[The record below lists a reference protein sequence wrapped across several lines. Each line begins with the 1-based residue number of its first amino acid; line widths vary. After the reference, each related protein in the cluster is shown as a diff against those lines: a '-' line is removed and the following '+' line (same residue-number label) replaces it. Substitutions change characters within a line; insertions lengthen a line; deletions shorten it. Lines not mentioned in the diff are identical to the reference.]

1 MKIEWEKG
9 WEKKLQKALAYPA
22 ELHVD
27 FSQTEQ
33 QQLAS
38 LAKQYKKAGAEVP
51 PRSQLRK
58 TLNEIKKKAK

>member
-1 MKIEWEKG
+1 MKIEWERG
-9 WEKKLQKALAYPA
+9 WEKKLEKALAYPH

-27 FSQTEQ
+27 FNQSEQ

-51 PRSQLRK
+51 PRSQLRR
-58 TLNEIKKKAK
+58 TLSEIKKKAK